1 MHSPQAAFW
10 AGMRAFL
17 PILLGVVPFALIVG
31 VLTIDN
37 LAFDEA
43 LLMTLAIYSGSAQLV
58 AMQLLSSNTPALVII
73 LTTLVVNLR
82 FLMYSASLEPYL
94 QARSWRAKLAAAFL
108 LTDQSYAISISRF
121 QQQPDAPYRYWYY
134 LGSGLMMWLTW
145 QIGTLI
151 GMLLGTQLPASW
163 QLDFTIPLTF
173 IALVVP
179 QIRTKQ
185 LLWVAIVAG
194 LVAALTAWLPFKLG
208 VIVSV
213 LAAIAAG
220 LIWEARSR

>member
-1 MHSPQAAFW
+1 MHSPQAALW

-17 PILLGVVPFALIVG
+17 PLLLGVVPFALIVG

-94 QARSWRAKLAAAFL
+94 QARS
-108 LTDQSYAISISRF
+108 
-121 QQQPDAPYRYWYY
+121 
-134 LGSGLMMWLTW
+134 
-145 QIGTLI
+145 
-151 GMLLGTQLPASW
+151 
-163 QLDFTIPLTF
+163 
-173 IALVVP
+173 
-179 QIRTKQ
+179 
-185 LLWVAIVAG
+185 
-194 LVAALTAWLPFKLG
+194 
-208 VIVSV
+208 
-213 LAAIAAG
+213 
-220 LIWEARSR
+220 